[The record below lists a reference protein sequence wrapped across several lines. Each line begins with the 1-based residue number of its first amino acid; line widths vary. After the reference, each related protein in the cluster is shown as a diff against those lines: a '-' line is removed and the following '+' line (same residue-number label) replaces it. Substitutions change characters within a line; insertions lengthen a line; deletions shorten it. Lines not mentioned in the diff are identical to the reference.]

1 VQKFLTKKI
10 IVCLIAMTVK
20 LENFFNAESFCVVG
34 ASTTPNKPGNVV
46 AYNFVHSFPGKTY
59 LVNPKGGELFENKL
73 YHSVLDIED
82 KIDAA
87 CIIVPARFA
96 PSALQECGKK
106 GIKNIIVTTGGFS
119 EIGEEGEKLQQQM
132 FDIMKEYEINVI
144 GPNCL
149 GLYSPALGYDT
160 MFLPASKLKRP
171 SNGPVSIFTQSGAFG
186 AAFIDQL
193 SRLGSGRWVSKFIS
207 YGNASDINETDSLEY
222 VGNDVDTK
230 MILIYLED
238 FKNGREFMKKARE
251 ISLRK
256 PIMGIKANRTETG
269 AKAGASHT
277 AALSANDVIVDDL
290 LNDAGI
296 IRVITWD
303 QLEDCVLAFGT
314 QPLPLGD
321 RVAIVTDGGGAGVMA
336 SDMVS
341 DCNLKL
347 AKFSE
352 DVQKKL
358 DETFPSFYA
367 TGNPIDITGSATA
380 EDYRIALESVYN
392 DPNVDSVVNIC
403 IPVIPDLDIE
413 EYIKISRELAKRK
426 EKPFVTALVGG
437 EEADYA
443 TIELLKEDI
452 PAFESPGRA
461 VKALG
466 MLTDYTKYLQKH
478 GVDPRTIQMED
489 QK

>member
-1 VQKFLTKKI
+1 MK
-10 IVCLIAMTVK
+10 AR
-20 LENFFNAESFCVVG
+20 LEKFFNAKTFCVVG

-46 AYNFVHSFPGKTY
+46 AYNFVNFFPGKTY
-59 LVNPKGGELFENKL
+59 LVNPKGGELYNNKL
-73 YHSVLDIED
+73 YKSVLEIDD
-82 KIDAA
+82 SIDAA
-87 CIIVPARFA
+87 CIIVPARYA
-96 PSALQECGKK
+96 PLALQECGKK

-119 EIGEEGEKLQQQM
+119 EIGDEGIKLQQQM
-132 FDIMKEYEINVI
+132 LDIMKEFEITVI

-160 MFLPASKLKRP
+160 MFLPDSKLKRP
-171 SNGPVSIFTQSGAFG
+171 TNGPVSIFTQSGAFG

-193 SRLGSGRWVSKFIS
+193 SRLGSGKWVSKFIS

-222 VGNDVDTK
+222 VGQDPDTK
-230 MILIYLED
+230 MIIIYLED
-238 FKNGREFMKKARE
+238 FKNGREFMQKARE
-251 ISLRK
+251 ISLKK

-296 IRVITWD
+296 IRVLTWD
-303 QLEDCVLAFGT
+303 QLEDCVLVFGT
-314 QPLPLGD
+314 QPLPLGNK
-321 RVAIVTDGGGAGVMA
+321 VAIVTDGGGAGVMA

-341 DCNLKL
+341 DCGLTL
-347 AKFSE
+347 AKFSAE
-352 DVQKKL
+352 VQKKL
-358 DETFPSFYA
+358 DDTFPSFYS

-380 EDYRIALESVYN
+380 EDYRIALESVYD
-392 DPNVDSVVNIC
+392 DPNVDSIVNIC

-413 EYIKISRELAKRK
+413 EYIKITKELAKRK

-443 TIELLKEDI
+443 TAELLKDDL

-461 VKALG
+461 VRALG

-478 GVDPRTIQMED
+478 GVDPKSIKMED
-489 QK
+489 

>member
-1 VQKFLTKKI
+1 MK
-10 IVCLIAMTVK
+10 AR
-20 LENFFNAESFCVVG
+20 LEKFFNAKSFCVVG

-46 AYNFVHSFPGKTY
+46 AYNFVNFFPGKTY
-59 LVNPKGGELFENKL
+59 LVNPKGGELYNNKL
-73 YHSVLDIED
+73 YKSVLEIDD
-82 KIDAA
+82 SIDAA
-87 CIIVPARFA
+87 CIIVPARYA
-96 PSALQECGKK
+96 PLALQECGKK

-119 EIGEEGEKLQQQM
+119 EIGDEGIKLQQQM
-132 FDIMKEYEINVI
+132 LDIMREFEITVI

-160 MFLPASKLKRP
+160 MFLPDSKLKRP
-171 SNGPVSIFTQSGAFG
+171 TNGPVSIFTQSGAFG

-193 SRLGSGRWVSKFIS
+193 SRLGSGKWVSKFIS

-222 VGNDVDTK
+222 VGQDPDTK
-230 MILIYLED
+230 MIIIYLED
-238 FKNGREFMKKARE
+238 FKNGREFMQKARE
-251 ISLRK
+251 ISLKK

-303 QLEDCVLAFGT
+303 QLEDCVLVFGT
-314 QPLPLGD
+314 QPLPLGNK
-321 RVAIVTDGGGAGVMA
+321 VAIVTDGGGAGVMA

-341 DCNLKL
+341 DCGLAL
-347 AKFSE
+347 AKFSAE
-352 DVQKKL
+352 VQKKL
-358 DETFPSFYA
+358 DDTFPSFYS

-380 EDYRIALESVYN
+380 EDYRIALESVYD
-392 DPNVDSVVNIC
+392 DPNVDSIINIC

-413 EYIKISRELAKRK
+413 EYIKITKELAKRK

-443 TIELLKEDI
+443 TAELLKDDL

-461 VKALG
+461 VRALG
-466 MLTDYTKYLQKH
+466 MLTEYTKYIQKH
-478 GVDPRTIQMED
+478 GVDPRSIKVED
-489 QK
+489 

>member
-1 VQKFLTKKI
+1 MK
-10 IVCLIAMTVK
+10 AR
-20 LENFFNAESFCVVG
+20 LEKFFNAKTFCVVG

-46 AYNFVHSFPGKTY
+46 AYNFVNFFPGKTY
-59 LVNPKGGELFENKL
+59 LVNPKGGELYNNKL
-73 YHSVLDIED
+73 YKSVLEIDD
-82 KIDAA
+82 SIDAA
-87 CIIVPARFA
+87 CIIVPARYA
-96 PSALQECGKK
+96 PLALQECGKK

-119 EIGEEGEKLQQQM
+119 EIGDEGIKLQQQM
-132 FDIMKEYEINVI
+132 LDIMKEFEITVI

-160 MFLPASKLKRP
+160 MFLPDSKLKRP
-171 SNGPVSIFTQSGAFG
+171 TNGPVSIFTQSGAFG

-193 SRLGSGRWVSKFIS
+193 SRLGSGKWVSKFIS

-222 VGNDVDTK
+222 VGQDPDTK
-230 MILIYLED
+230 MIIIYLED
-238 FKNGREFMKKARE
+238 FKNGREFMQKARE
-251 ISLRK
+251 ISLKK

-303 QLEDCVLAFGT
+303 QLEDCVLVFGT
-314 QPLPLGD
+314 QPLPLGNN
-321 RVAIVTDGGGAGVMA
+321 VAIVTDGGGAGVMA

-341 DCNLKL
+341 DCGLTL
-347 AKFSE
+347 AKFSAE
-352 DVQKKL
+352 VQKKL
-358 DETFPSFYA
+358 DDTFPSFYS

-380 EDYRIALESVYN
+380 EDYRIALESVYD
-392 DPNVDSVVNIC
+392 DPNVDSIVNIC

-413 EYIKISRELAKRK
+413 EYIKITKELAKRK

-443 TIELLKEDI
+443 TAELLKDDL

-461 VKALG
+461 VRALG
-466 MLTDYTKYLQKH
+466 MLTEYTKYLQKH
-478 GVDPRTIQMED
+478 SVDPKSIKMED
-489 QK
+489 

>member
-1 VQKFLTKKI
+1 MK
-10 IVCLIAMTVK
+10 AR
-20 LENFFNAESFCVVG
+20 LEKFFNAKTFCVVG

-46 AYNFVHSFPGKTY
+46 AYNFVNFFPGKTY
-59 LVNPKGGELFENKL
+59 LVNPKGGELYNNKL
-73 YHSVLDIED
+73 YKSVLEIDD
-82 KIDAA
+82 SIDAA
-87 CIIVPARFA
+87 CIIVPARYA
-96 PSALQECGKK
+96 PLALQECGKK

-119 EIGEEGEKLQQQM
+119 EIGDEGIKLQQQM
-132 FDIMKEYEINVI
+132 LDIMKEFEITVI

-160 MFLPASKLKRP
+160 MFLPDSKLKRP
-171 SNGPVSIFTQSGAFG
+171 TNGPVSIFTQSGAFG

-193 SRLGSGRWVSKFIS
+193 SRLGSGKWVSKFIS

-222 VGNDVDTK
+222 VGQDPDTK
-230 MILIYLED
+230 MIIIYLED
-238 FKNGREFMKKARE
+238 FKNGREFMQKARE
-251 ISLRK
+251 ISLKK

-296 IRVITWD
+296 IRVLTWD
-303 QLEDCVLAFGT
+303 QLEDCVLVFGT
-314 QPLPLGD
+314 QPLPLGNN
-321 RVAIVTDGGGAGVMA
+321 VAIVTDGGGAGVMA

-341 DCNLKL
+341 DCGLTL
-347 AKFSE
+347 AKFSAE
-352 DVQKKL
+352 VQKKL
-358 DETFPSFYA
+358 DDTFPSFYS

-380 EDYRIALESVYN
+380 EDYRIALESVYD
-392 DPNVDSVVNIC
+392 DPNVDSIVNIC

-413 EYIKISRELAKRK
+413 KYIRITKELAKRK

-443 TIELLKEDI
+443 TAELLKDDL

-461 VKALG
+461 VRALG
-466 MLTDYTKYLQKH
+466 MLTEYTKYLQKH
-478 GVDPRTIQMED
+478 GVDPKSIKMED
-489 QK
+489 

>member
-1 VQKFLTKKI
+1 MK
-10 IVCLIAMTVK
+10 AR
-20 LENFFNAESFCVVG
+20 LEKFFNAKTFCVVG

-46 AYNFVHSFPGKTY
+46 AYNFVNFFPGKTY
-59 LVNPKGGELFENKL
+59 LVNPKGGELYNNKL
-73 YHSVLDIED
+73 YKSVLEIDD
-82 KIDAA
+82 SIDAA
-87 CIIVPARFA
+87 CIIVPARYA
-96 PSALQECGKK
+96 PLALQECGKK

-119 EIGEEGEKLQQQM
+119 EIGDEGIKLQQQM
-132 FDIMKEYEINVI
+132 LDIMKEFEITVI

-160 MFLPASKLKRP
+160 MFLPDSKLKRP
-171 SNGPVSIFTQSGAFG
+171 TNGPVSIFTQSGAFG

-193 SRLGSGRWVSKFIS
+193 SRLGSGKWVSKFIS

-222 VGNDVDTK
+222 VGQDPDTK
-230 MILIYLED
+230 MIIIYLED
-238 FKNGREFMKKARE
+238 FKNGREFMQKARE
-251 ISLRK
+251 ISLKK

-296 IRVITWD
+296 IRVLTWD
-303 QLEDCVLAFGT
+303 QLEDCVLVFGT
-314 QPLPLGD
+314 QPLPLGNN
-321 RVAIVTDGGGAGVMA
+321 VAIVTDGGGAGVMA

-341 DCNLKL
+341 DCGLTL
-347 AKFSE
+347 AKFSAE
-352 DVQKKL
+352 VQKKL
-358 DETFPSFYA
+358 DDTFPSFYS

-380 EDYRIALESVYN
+380 EDYRIALESVYD
-392 DPNVDSVVNIC
+392 DPNVDSIVNIC
-403 IPVIPDLDIE
+403 IPVIPDLNIE
-413 EYIKISRELAKRK
+413 EYIKITKELAKRK

-443 TIELLKEDI
+443 TTELLKDDL

-461 VKALG
+461 VRALG
-466 MLTDYTKYLQKH
+466 MLTEYTKYLQKH
-478 GVDPRTIQMED
+478 GVDPKSIKMED
-489 QK
+489 

>member
-1 VQKFLTKKI
+1 MK
-10 IVCLIAMTVK
+10 AR
-20 LENFFNAESFCVVG
+20 LEKFFNAKTFCVVG
-34 ASTTPNKPGNVV
+34 ASTTPNKPGNVI
-46 AYNFVHSFPGKTY
+46 AYNFVNFFPGKTY
-59 LVNPKGGELFENKL
+59 LVNPKGGELYNNKL
-73 YHSVLDIED
+73 YKSVLEIDD
-82 KIDAA
+82 SIDAA
-87 CIIVPARFA
+87 CIIVPARYA
-96 PSALQECGKK
+96 PLALQECGKK

-119 EIGEEGEKLQQQM
+119 EIGDEGIKLQQQM
-132 FDIMKEYEINVI
+132 LDIMKEFEITVI

-160 MFLPASKLKRP
+160 MFLPDSKLKRP
-171 SNGPVSIFTQSGAFG
+171 TNGPVSIFTQSGAFG

-193 SRLGSGRWVSKFIS
+193 SRLGSGKWVSKFIS

-222 VGNDVDTK
+222 VGQDPDTK
-230 MILIYLED
+230 MIIIYLED
-238 FKNGREFMKKARE
+238 FKNGREFMQKARE
-251 ISLRK
+251 ISLKK

-296 IRVITWD
+296 IRVLTWD
-303 QLEDCVLAFGT
+303 QLEDCVLVFGT
-314 QPLPLGD
+314 QPLPLGNN
-321 RVAIVTDGGGAGVMA
+321 VAIVTDGGGAGVMA

-341 DCNLKL
+341 DCGLTL
-347 AKFSE
+347 AKFSAE
-352 DVQKKL
+352 VQKKL
-358 DETFPSFYA
+358 DDTFPSFYS

-380 EDYRIALESVYN
+380 EDYRIALESVYD
-392 DPNVDSVVNIC
+392 DPNVDSIVNIC

-413 EYIKISRELAKRK
+413 EYIKITKELAKRK

-443 TIELLKEDI
+443 TAELLKDDL

-461 VKALG
+461 VRALG
-466 MLTDYTKYLQKH
+466 MLTEYTKYLQKH
-478 GVDPRTIQMED
+478 GVDPKSIKMED
-489 QK
+489 

>member
-1 VQKFLTKKI
+1 MK
-10 IVCLIAMTVK
+10 AR
-20 LENFFNAESFCVVG
+20 LEKFFNAKSFCVVG

-46 AYNFVHSFPGKTY
+46 AYNFVNFFPGKTY
-59 LVNPKGGELFENKL
+59 LVNPKGGELYNNKL
-73 YHSVLDIED
+73 YKSVLEIDD
-82 KIDAA
+82 SIDAA
-87 CIIVPARFA
+87 CIIVPARYV
-96 PSALQECGKK
+96 PLALQECGKK

-119 EIGEEGEKLQQQM
+119 EIGDEGIKLQKQM
-132 FDIMKEYEINVI
+132 LDIMREYEITVI

-160 MFLPASKLKRP
+160 MFLPDSKLKRP
-171 SNGPVSIFTQSGAFG
+171 TNGPVSIFTQSGAFG

-193 SRLGSGRWVSKFIS
+193 SRLGSGKWVSKFIS

-222 VGNDVDTK
+222 VGQDHDTK
-230 MILIYLED
+230 MIIIYLED
-238 FKNGREFMKKARE
+238 FKNGRKFMQKARE
-251 ISLRK
+251 ISLKK

-303 QLEDCVLAFGT
+303 QLEDCVLVFGT
-314 QPLPLGD
+314 QPLPLGNK
-321 RVAIVTDGGGAGVMA
+321 VAIVTDGGGAGVMA

-341 DCNLKL
+341 DCGLTL
-347 AKFSE
+347 AKFSAE
-352 DVQKKL
+352 VQKKL
-358 DETFPSFYA
+358 DDTFPSFYS

-380 EDYRIALESVYN
+380 EDYRIALESVYD
-392 DPNVDSVVNIC
+392 DPNVDSIVNIC

-413 EYIKISRELAKRK
+413 EYIKITKEVAKRK

-443 TIELLKEDI
+443 TAELLKDDL

-461 VKALG
+461 VRALG
-466 MLTDYTKYLQKH
+466 MLTKYTKYLQKH
-478 GVDPRTIQMED
+478 GVDPRSIKMED
-489 QK
+489 

>member
-1 VQKFLTKKI
+1 
-10 IVCLIAMTVK
+10 MTAR
-20 LENFFNAESFCVVG
+20 LEKYFNAKSFCVVG

-46 AYNFVHSFPGKTY
+46 AYNFVNYFPGKTY
-59 LVNPKGGELFENKL
+59 LVNPRGGELFDKKL
-73 YHSVLDIED
+73 YKSVLEIDD
-82 KIDAA
+82 QIDAA
-87 CIIVPARFA
+87 CIIVPAKYA
-96 PSALQECGKK
+96 PLTLEQCGQK
-106 GIKNIIVTTGGFS
+106 GIKNVIITTGGFS
-119 EIGEEGEKLQQQM
+119 EAGEEGLALQKQM
-132 FDIMKEYEINVI
+132 LDIMDKYQINVI

-171 SNGPVSIFTQSGAFG
+171 KNGPVSIFTQSGAFG

-193 SRLGSGRWVSKFIS
+193 SRLGSGKWVSKFVS
-207 YGNASDINETDSLEY
+207 YGNASDINETDALEY
-222 VGNDVDTK
+222 VGGDPDTK
-230 MILIYLED
+230 MVLIYLED
-238 FKNGREFMKKARE
+238 FKDGRRFMEKARE
-251 ISLRK
+251 ISLTK

-277 AALSANDVIVDDL
+277 AALSSDDAIVDDL
-290 LNDAGI
+290 LSDAGV

-303 QLEDCVLAFGT
+303 QLEDCVLVFGT

-347 AKFSE
+347 AEFSV
-352 DVQKKL
+352 DVQTKL
-358 DETFPSFYA
+358 DEIFPSFYS

-380 EDYRIALESVYN
+380 EDYRIALEAAYN

-403 IPVIPDLDIE
+403 VPVIPDLDIN
-413 EYIKISRELAKRK
+413 EYIAITKEIAKRK
-426 EKPFVTALVGG
+426 EKPFVTSLVGG
-437 EEADYA
+437 EEADFA
-443 TIELLKEDI
+443 TAELLKEDI
-452 PAFESPGRA
+452 PVFTSPGRA

-466 MLTDYTKYLQKH
+466 MLTDYTKYLKKR
-478 GVDPRTIQMED
+478 GVDPRSILAEE
-489 QK
+489 

>member
-1 VQKFLTKKI
+1 MK
-10 IVCLIAMTVK
+10 AR
-20 LENFFNAESFCVVG
+20 LEKFFNAKSFCVVG

-46 AYNFVHSFPGKTY
+46 AYNFVNFFPGKTY
-59 LVNPKGGELFENKL
+59 LVNPKGGELYNNKL
-73 YHSVLDIED
+73 YKSVLEIDD
-82 KIDAA
+82 SIDAA
-87 CIIVPARFA
+87 CIIVPARYA
-96 PSALQECGKK
+96 PLVLQECGKK

-119 EIGEEGEKLQQQM
+119 EIGDEGIKLQKQM
-132 FDIMKEYEINVI
+132 LDIMREYEITVI

-160 MFLPASKLKRP
+160 MFLPDSKLKRP
-171 SNGPVSIFTQSGAFG
+171 TNGPVSIFTQSGAFG

-193 SRLGSGRWVSKFIS
+193 SRLGSGKWVSKFIS

-222 VGNDVDTK
+222 VGQDHDTK
-230 MILIYLED
+230 MIIIYLED
-238 FKNGREFMKKARE
+238 FKNGRKFMQKARE
-251 ISLRK
+251 ISLKK

-303 QLEDCVLAFGT
+303 QLEDCVLVFGT
-314 QPLPLGD
+314 QPLPLGNK
-321 RVAIVTDGGGAGVMA
+321 VAIVTDGGGAGVMA

-341 DCNLKL
+341 DCGLAL
-347 AKFSE
+347 AKFSAE
-352 DVQKKL
+352 VQKKL
-358 DETFPSFYA
+358 DDTFPSFYS

-380 EDYRIALESVYN
+380 EDYRIALESVYD
-392 DPNVDSVVNIC
+392 DPNVDSIVNIC

-413 EYIKISRELAKRK
+413 EYIKITKELAKRK

-443 TIELLKEDI
+443 TAELLKDDL

-461 VKALG
+461 VRALG
-466 MLTDYTKYLQKH
+466 MLTEYTKYLQKH
-478 GVDPRTIQMED
+478 GVDPRSIKMED
-489 QK
+489 

>member
-1 VQKFLTKKI
+1 MK
-10 IVCLIAMTVK
+10 AR
-20 LENFFNAESFCVVG
+20 LEKFFNAKSFCVVG

-46 AYNFVHSFPGKTY
+46 AYNFVRFFPGKTY
-59 LVNPKGGELFENKL
+59 LVNPKGGELYNNKL
-73 YHSVLDIED
+73 YKSVLEIDD
-82 KIDAA
+82 LIDAA
-87 CIIVPARFA
+87 CIIVPARYA
-96 PSALQECGKK
+96 PLALQECGKK

-119 EIGEEGEKLQQQM
+119 EIGDEGIKLQQQL
-132 FDIMKEYEINVI
+132 FDIMREFEINVI

-160 MFLPASKLKRP
+160 MFLPDSKLKRP
-171 SNGPVSIFTQSGAFG
+171 TNGPVSIFTQSGAFG

-193 SRLGSGRWVSKFIS
+193 SRLGSGKWVSKFIS

-222 VGNDVDTK
+222 VGQDPDTK
-230 MILIYLED
+230 MIIIYLED
-238 FKNGREFMKKARE
+238 FKNGREFMQKARE
-251 ISLRK
+251 ISLKK

-277 AALSANDVIVDDL
+277 AALSVNDVIVDDL
-290 LNDAGI
+290 LSDAGI

-303 QLEDCVLAFGT
+303 QLEDCVLVFGT
-314 QPLPLGD
+314 QPLPLGNK
-321 RVAIVTDGGGAGVMA
+321 VAIVTDGGGAGVMA

-341 DCNLKL
+341 DCGLTL
-347 AKFSE
+347 AKFSA

-358 DETFPSFYA
+358 DDTFPSFYS

-380 EDYRIALESVYN
+380 EDYRIALESVYD
-392 DPNVDSVVNIC
+392 DPNVDSIVNIC

-413 EYIKISRELAKRK
+413 EYIKITKELAKRK

-443 TIELLKEDI
+443 TAELLKDDL

-461 VKALG
+461 VRALG
-466 MLTDYTKYLQKH
+466 MLTEYTKYLQKH
-478 GVDPRTIQMED
+478 GVDPKSIKVED
-489 QK
+489 